1 MSKGKR
7 ARPKANAW
15 LFALGIPLVALFVLF
30 SLLPYDRMVERWPL
44 GIGKEEVMAYQ
55 FAFDHRPGQ
64 HVQGKVGKL
73 FLEPYA
79 DDRMLVTLD
88 DEHDTATMVAGP
100 SGVIILGFPKEHPF
114 QGLTRIALVPADIR
128 SLQAKYAQ
136 LVADSLGILGP
147 RLSVV
152 EVVRSGKALGPYL
165 QEARITP
172 EFLLKRAS
180 VSTSL
185 LNTDGPIPEIRMY
198 AGLPVDTLNAQG
210 IPIWSGIE
218 RFDTSATAALGL
230 LACAEQRRDL
240 VNGSAGAMYD
250 QVTGRITPL
259 YGMAVTADSLSGREV
274 AGLSYRDAL
283 STEAA
288 QARIARMAVQLHM
301 DSAAWEA
308 RFLSVDSAWVPVLA
322 KGRNIGLVQAE
333 VDRVRNTFMQHLFH
347 PRPSAFIGSPLPGKA
362 TSVIPLDPWLAK
374 YRSQPDTLRFVRGKY
389 NIDHDLVIPH
399 GMALVLERGARWNI
413 APDVSVVVNGELHIR
428 GTELN
433 PVFIRPQDETRPYG
447 AIAVHGDGSTRVR
460 ISGLQMS
467 GGSAVRYDGVAYRGM
482 LAFHAA
488 DVRMQHCQFGAALG
502 ENTLVINRGQAF
514 LSDNQFTDAALGF
527 IRLSE
532 VRGSLEQ
539 CSFAEAAKGREG
551 ADRSGLTLRACHIL
565 VKGCTFTGL
574 PFIAL
579 RIDRGSE
586 AVVVSSLFN
595 GNHSALRAADGSTVD
610 VAKCTFTGNAT
621 VFTLRADNPVLG
633 GASLTTH
640 DNGMSGNTA
649 LHDID
654 ATSRTD
660 PSAVID
666 PARRRAFGLDN

>member
-30 SLLPYDRMVERWPL
+30 SLLPYNSMVERWPL

-55 FAFDHRPGQ
+55 FIFDHRPGQ

-73 FLEPYA
+73 FLESYT

-88 DEHDTATMVAGP
+88 EEHDTATVVTVP
-100 SGVIILGFPKEHPF
+100 SGMISLTFPEDRPF
-114 QGLTRIALVPADIR
+114 QGLTGITLVPADIH

-136 LVADSLGILGP
+136 LVADSLGILSP
-147 RLSVV
+147 QLSVV
-152 EVVRSGKALGPYL
+152 EVVRSGKAMGPFL

-185 LNTDGPIPEIRMY
+185 LNANGSIPKNTSTS
-198 AGLPVDTLNAQG
+198 GLPMDTLIAPG
-210 IPIWSGIE
+210 GHTWTGAD

-230 LACAEQRRDL
+230 LACAEQRHDL
-240 VNGSAGAMYD
+240 LKGSAGAMYD
-250 QVTGRITPL
+250 QVSGRITPL
-259 YGMAVTADSLSGREV
+259 YGMGAAMDSASN
-274 AGLSYRDAL
+274 AGAPSIRYGDAL
-283 STEAA
+283 STSVA
-288 QARIARMAVQLHM
+288 QARIVRLAAQLHA

-347 PRPSAFIGSPLPGKA
+347 PDPSAFIGSPVPAK
-362 TSVIPLDPWLAK
+362 TMTVIPLDPWLAK

-389 NIDHDLVIPH
+389 DIDHDIVIPH
-399 GMALVLERGARWNI
+399 GIALVLERGTRWNI
-413 APDVSVVVNGELHIR
+413 APGVSVVVNGELHIR
-428 GTELN
+428 GTDLN
-433 PVFIRPQDETRPYG
+433 PVFIRPQDDARPYG
-447 AIAVHGDGSTRVR
+447 AIAVHGDGATRVR

-467 GGSAVRYDGVAYRGM
+467 GGSGVWYDGVAYRGM

-488 DVRMQHCQFGAALG
+488 SVVMQHCIIGAALG
-502 ENTLVINRGQAF
+502 ENTLAVNRGQAF
-514 LSDNQFTDAALGF
+514 LNDNQFTDAAHNF

-532 VRGSLEQ
+532 VHGSVEQ
-539 CSFAEAAKGREG
+539 CSFADPAKGGEG
-551 ADRSGLTLRACHIL
+551 TDRTGVMLRASHVL
-565 VKGCTFTGL
+565 VKGCTFTAL
-574 PFIAL
+574 PFTAL

-586 AVVVSSLFN
+586 AMVVNTTFT
-595 GNHSALRAADGSTVD
+595 GNRSAIRAADSSTVD
-610 VAKCTFTGNAT
+610 VDRCTFTGNT
-621 VFTLRADNPVLG
+621 MVYTLREDNPVLG
-633 GASLTTH
+633 GASLSTH
-640 DNGMSGNTA
+640 TNTLSGNAALRDMDTA
-649 LHDID
+649 
-654 ATSRTD
+654 SRTD
-660 PSAVID
+660 SSAVID
-666 PARRRAFGLDN
+666 PARRRALGLTN